1 MPIPTPH
8 NGPLVVILI
17 VVSAALLIALVVVAL
32 HFRTYQRRAKREIE
46 HLRAERERLTESLC
60 LAKTEARRGAAEPI
74 QAEAGRGGAEVGQA
88 EMKQAEVEQV
98 EFGGLPHP
106 THKEHRRHSAVA
118 KRGADRDQEFLAQ
131 IGEIIE
137 RHISNPHFSVNDL
150 ARAAYMSRS
159 VLFAR
164 IKSLTGTTPNNYF
177 KTLRLKRGAEL
188 LREGR
193 HKVGEICDLVG
204 FNTPSYF
211 AKCFCERYGVMPRE
225 YAARAAQQRGEQ

>member
-8 NGPLVVILI
+8 NGPLVVVLI

-46 HLRAERERLTESLC
+46 RLRAEQVRLTESLC
-60 LAKTEARRGAAEPI
+60 LAK
-74 QAEAGRGGAEVGQA
+74 AEVGSGVPDA
-88 EMKQAEVEQV
+88 ERADMERAEVEQAEVEQI
-98 EFGGLPHP
+98 ELDGLPHP

-131 IGEIIE
+131 IEEIAE
-137 RHISNPHFSVNDL
+137 RQIANPHFSVNDL

-225 YAARAAQQRGEQ
+225 YAARAAQQRGE

>member
-8 NGPLVVILI
+8 NGPLVVVLI

-46 HLRAERERLTESLC
+46 RLRAEQVRLTESLC
-60 LAKTEARRGAAEPI
+60 LAK
-74 QAEAGRGGAEVGQA
+74 AEVGSGVPDA
-88 EMKQAEVEQV
+88 ERADMERAEVEQAEVEQIELEGV
-98 EFGGLPHP
+98 PHP

-131 IGEIIE
+131 IEEIAE
-137 RHISNPHFSVNDL
+137 RQIANPHFSVNDL

-225 YAARAAQQRGEQ
+225 YAARAAQQRGE

>member
-8 NGPLVVILI
+8 NGPLVVVLI

-32 HFRTYQRRAKREIE
+32 HFRTYQRRSKREIE

-60 LAKTEARRGAAEPI
+60 LAKTEVGSGVPEAERAEVYAGAAD
-74 QAEAGRGGAEVGQA
+74 AERADVERT
-88 EMKQAEVEQV
+88 EVEQI
-98 EFGGLPHP
+98 ELDGLPHP

-193 HKVGEICDLVG
+193 HKVSEICDLVG

-225 YAARAAQQRGEQ
+225 YAARAARQRGE

>member
-1 MPIPTPH
+1 MPHQIFH
-8 NGPLVVILI
+8 NNPLVATLTIL
-17 VVSAALLIALVVVAL
+17 SAALLIALVVVAL
-32 HFRTYQRRAKREIE
+32 RFRTYQRSAKREIE
-46 HLRAERERLTESLC
+46 RLRAEQVRLTESLH
-60 LAKTEARRGAAEPI
+60 LAKTEVGKDVAEPIPTEVYVGAAE
-74 QAEAGRGGAEVGQA
+74 AERADMER
-88 EMKQAEVEQV
+88 AEVEQI
-98 EFGGLPHP
+98 ELEGLPHP

-118 KRGADRDQEFLAQ
+118 KRGTERDQEFLAQ

-193 HKVGEICDLVG
+193 HKVSEICDLVG

-225 YAARAAQQRGEQ
+225 YAARAARQRGE

>member
-8 NGPLVVILI
+8 NGPLVVILLLI
-17 VVSAALLIALVVVAL
+17 ATTLLIALVVVAL
-32 HFRTYQRRAKREIE
+32 HFRTYQRRSKREIE

-60 LAKTEARRGAAEPI
+60 LAK
-74 QAEAGRGGAEVGQA
+74 AEVGSCAPKA
-88 EMKQAEVEQV
+88 ERAELEQV
-98 EFGGLPHP
+98 ELEGLPHP

-118 KRGADRDQEFLAQ
+118 KRGAERDREFLAQ
-131 IGEIIE
+131 IEEIAE
-137 RHISNPHFSVNDL
+137 RQIANPHFSVNDL

-177 KTLRLKRGAEL
+177 KTLRLRRAAAL
-188 LREGR
+188 LQEGQ
-193 HKVGEICDLVG
+193 HKIGEICDLVG

-211 AKCFCERYGVMPRE
+211 AKCFCEHYGVMPRE
-225 YAARAAQQRGEQ
+225 YAARAAQQKGE

>member
-8 NGPLVVILI
+8 NGPLVVVLI

-46 HLRAERERLTESLC
+46 RLRAEQERLTESLR
-60 LAKTEARRGAAEPI
+60 LAK
-74 QAEAGRGGAEVGQA
+74 AEVGSGVPDA
-88 EMKQAEVEQV
+88 ERADMERAEVN
-98 EFGGLPHP
+98 GLPHP

-118 KRGADRDQEFLAQ
+118 KMGADRDQEFLAQ

-193 HKVGEICDLVG
+193 HKVSEICDLVG

>member
-8 NGPLVVILI
+8 NGPLVVVLI

-46 HLRAERERLTESLC
+46 RLRAEQERLTESLC
-60 LAKTEARRGAAEPI
+60 LAK
-74 QAEAGRGGAEVGQA
+74 AEVGSCAPKA
-88 EMKQAEVEQV
+88 ERAEVEQIELEGV
-98 EFGGLPHP
+98 PHP

-118 KRGADRDQEFLAQ
+118 KRGAERDQEFLAQ

-177 KTLRLKRGAEL
+177 KTLRLKRAAEL

-193 HKVGEICDLVG
+193 HKVSEICDLVG

-225 YAARAAQQRGEQ
+225 YAARAAQQRGE